1 MCNEAARRIALG
13 IIRED
18 WSQLKIPLLFPES
31 LPNLQ
36 AVDSFRI
43 TDTTLIFRAAQA
55 PEHQHAAEAVMRR
68 WSWPGPSG
76 KPVYNYRSDAREF
89 RNGATQGRCLIAADA
104 FYEFTDPI
112 SSPLPL
118 AGGAGG
124 GNDQAARA
132 SSEAGSAPP
141 PTPPASGRGARK
153 RKNKWSF
160 AKTGEDWFCIAGLW
174 RAHAD
179 VGEAFTMLT
188 TEPGPDVAPYHSR
201 QIVILER
208 ADWGR
213 WLDGSAPAAELCRPL
228 PAGALTVSPV
238 AN

>member
-36 AVDSFRI
+36 AIDSFRI
-43 TDTTLIFRAAQA
+43 TDTTLVFRAARSPDHA
-55 PEHQHAAEAVMRR
+55 NAAEGVMRR

-76 KPVYNYRSDAREF
+76 KPVYNYRSDGREF

-104 FYEFTDPI
+104 FYEFTDPD
-112 SSPLPL
+112 SPP
-118 AGGAGG
+118 
-124 GNDQAARA
+124 AAREA
-132 SSEAGSAPP
+132 VGEGLSLNATSSLPAPP
-141 PTPPASGRGARK
+141 PRGRGKRK
-153 RKNKWSF
+153 RKDKWSF
-160 AKTGEDWFCIAGLW
+160 ARTGEDWFCIAGLW

-188 TEPGPDVAPYHSR
+188 CEPGPDVAPYHSR
-201 QIVILER
+201 QIVILDR

-213 WLDGSAPAAELCRPL
+213 WLDGSAPAADLCRPL
-228 PAGALTVSPV
+228 PAGSLTVTPV